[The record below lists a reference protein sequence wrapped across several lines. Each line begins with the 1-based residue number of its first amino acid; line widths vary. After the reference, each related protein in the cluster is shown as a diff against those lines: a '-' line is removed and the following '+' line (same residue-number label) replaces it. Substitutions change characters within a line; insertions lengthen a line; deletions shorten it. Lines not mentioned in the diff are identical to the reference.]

1 MTVFKEGTLVVR
13 LNTNSRK
20 IAALKKSIA
29 TASNA
34 KDRRRLETMLDKTES
49 KTRNENLWL
58 MEAFDS
64 NYTLTPVLFM
74 PDTMA
79 TKLKSGVREGIFLD
93 AEQKI
98 DPTVKLEGS
107 FFVAFYGANTSDEKT
122 NNEGITVL
130 DSNLDALKSPFPY
143 FTGRTSIRRMFDEL
157 FNKMTDKE
165 HFALLVNKF
174 QKRLLEF

>member
-1 MTVFKEGTLVVR
+1 MMVFKEGTLVVR

-20 IAALKKSIA
+20 MAALKKSIA
-29 TASNA
+29 ATSNA
-34 KDRRRLETMLDKTES
+34 KDRRRLETMLDKTGS

-58 MEAFDS
+58 VEAFNS
-64 NYTLTPVLFM
+64 NYTFTPVLFM

-93 AEQKI
+93 TEQKI
-98 DPTVKLEGS
+98 DPTIKLKGS

-130 DSNLDALKSPFPY
+130 DSNFEGLKSPFPY

-157 FNKMTDKE
+157 FNRMTDKE
-165 HFALLVNKF
+165 HFTLLVNKF